1 MKHRFTV
8 SFIALT
14 NVTLFCHSELDSIRV
29 QLGRRRYLEIKS
41 SKSSQNLFDEDTTM
55 LSSKSMKANDSTEA
69 ISSKSS
75 KKQSDHSIANLST
88 ESTKLDGPIE
98 VTAVE
103 NAKIVSSK
111 STKSSKKA
119 PKSSKTLEADSA
131 SVGSNLFEN
140 VQSGRSKSSKS
151 SLFELGDGDELNPSI
166 ISSDEQ
172 KETLL
177 TDLSMNMSMS
187 APYSAPTSN
196 PTAPAAPFTA
206 TFVDTVISQVLT
218 PTQTKANSNDEK
230 YEELLFIDEFNGSD
244 KQDFTE
250 DASYATIKGN
260 GNTSLVIGFASVSVV
275 LILATVGL
283 VVSQRKSLIEMKLKA
298 SCA

>member
-75 KKQSDHSIANLST
+75 KKQFDHSIANLST

-206 TFVDTVISQVLT
+206 TFVDTVISQVPLT
-218 PTQTKANSNDEK
+218 SNDEK